1 MYQKF
6 LNVYCF
12 ISDFDK
18 EYIKNLDNKI
28 NIIFRNYNYNFDV
41 KKLKQLLSFCHSLG
55 KKIILANK
63 PGIAL
68 KLKFDGVYIPS
79 FNKKIYYSLLKPQ
92 NNFSIIGSAHNL
104 KEIRIKEKQGVTT
117 IFLSPLFKVNKSKI
131 FLDINR
137 FNNLTKYTNK
147 KIVALGGINSGN
159 FKKLNL
165 VNASG
170 FASIS
175 YFKKIKKTA
184 LKLIRAV

>member
-6 LNVYCF
+6 LNIYCF

-28 NIIFRNYNYNFDV
+28 NIIYRNYDETFDV
-41 KKLKQLLSFCHSLG
+41 KKLKQLLSFCHSLD

-147 KIVALGGINSGN
+147 KIVALGGINSLN

-165 VNASG
+165 VYATG

-175 YFKKIKKTA
+175 YFKKIKKNGP
-184 LKLIRAV
+184 KIN